1 MGTQVKETVT
11 QMKTIGLKMDAFD
24 DSPYSLMLLNNATQ
38 NEETTSDQ
46 RSGAIFQLA
55 PVMRISTFRLR
66 VLLIETGY

>member
-11 QMKTIGLKMDAFD
+11 QMKTIGLEMDAFD

-46 RSGAIFQLA
+46 RSGAIF
-55 PVMRISTFRLR
+55 PISTSHEN
-66 VLLIETGY
+66 IHIQAKGAIN